1 MKSEPSIK
9 ITKIF
14 FILLMIVFFFSL
26 IKRYIFGLGAISNL
40 SDDMPWGLWKGA
52 NLFGGV
58 ALAAGGFVVTAVV
71 YIFNL
76 KKYKVF
82 VRPVVLTS
90 FLGYLM
96 VILALLID
104 DGRPWNIF
112 MPLIFWNTKSVMW
125 EVALCVASYTTVLF
139 LEFLPLV
146 WEKMGFKK
154 ALKFWSWLT
163 PALVFVGVI
172 LSTLHQSSLGTLL
185 VIVPQKIHPI
195 WYSPILPIL
204 FFFSAVVVGLCA
216 TNIIAFIYSNKF
228 PEEKISPLAQ
238 RLAKSTGVVFYVYFI
253 LKIIEL
259 YQRGFLKDI
268 FVFDIASSLF
278 VVEFFVLGLI
288 PATALF
294 FKKAVNSKKTLFGLN
309 LALVCGI
316 FLNRINV
323 SVIAFQL
330 KSNIDYFPHFLEIVV
345 SFSIFAIAVYL
356 FIVIAKILPV
366 FSKETT

>member
-1 MKSEPSIK
+1 
-9 ITKIF
+9 
-14 FILLMIVFFFSL
+14 MIVFFFSL

-253 LKIIEL
+253 LKIIDL
-259 YQRGFLKDI
+259 YQRGLLKDI

-278 VVEFFVLGLI
+278 VVEFFILGLI

-294 FKKAVNSKKTLFGLN
+294 FNKAVNSKKTLFGLN